1 MAGIGHN
8 SGQVEEPGKAWRTH
22 VWKKARKNLMPTLP
36 LEVVRLRVRRAAELG
51 LPYKTYAG
59 IRASTGHDLIGF
71 LFSNNALQVLRD
83 GHLPPQVRAAKV
95 AGLVRAKNIG
105 VAHHPVTPTH
115 LGTIAG
121 LRTAFAAPQ
130 FSASWSDMR
139 DQLQDMFA
147 QHGHPAD
154 RFVIV
159 GDTAFER
166 EWAEAA
172 RTAGYL
178 HAEQFFAPKA

>member
-1 MAGIGHN
+1 MIAGIGHN
-8 SGQVEEPGKAWRTH
+8 SGQVLDAGQSWRKHAWT
-22 VWKKARKNLMPTLP
+22 KARKDLMPTLP
-36 LEVVRLRVRRAAELG
+36 IEVIRLRVRRAAELG

-71 LFSNNALQVLRD
+71 LFSNNALRVLRD
-83 GHLPPQVRAAKV
+83 GQSLPMDRATRLNA
-95 AGLVRAKNIG
+95 LIRAERTG
-105 VAHHPVTPTH
+105 VAHKPVTPTH
-115 LGTIAG
+115 LGCFPQ
-121 LRTAFAAPQ
+121 LDSAFAAPE
-130 FSASWSDMR
+130 FNLSWAAMR
-139 DQLQDMFA
+139 DQVRAIVTA
-147 QHGHPAD
+147 QGQPAD

-178 HAEQFFAPKA
+178 RAEQFFG